1 MCVGDGNV
9 LIAKNLLLKLI
20 VPCCVHETLP
30 SRHSL
35 CTLDDVIHE
44 AMYGPMYVKLKH
56 FWLNPQYIISNPF
69 LTCGTKFSWPS
80 RYHIF

>member
-20 VPCCVHETLP
+20 VSIGMHETLP

-35 CTLDDVIHE
+35 CPLDDVIHE
-44 AMYGPMYVKLKH
+44 AMYGPMYVKL
-56 FWLNPQYIISNPF
+56 N
-69 LTCGTKFSWPS
+69 
-80 RYHIF
+80 IFG